1 MAGTWTWSWDLDL
14 DIGNLGMDIG
24 NLGMD
29 VGDDGF
35 LEKGLRFGRG
45 QFLVGYHVLELMH
58 RVDCCSILWG
68 TRVSSTSGRD
78 NKGILHKA

>member
-14 DIGNLGMDIG
+14 DIG

-78 NKGILHKA
+78 NKGSLHKA